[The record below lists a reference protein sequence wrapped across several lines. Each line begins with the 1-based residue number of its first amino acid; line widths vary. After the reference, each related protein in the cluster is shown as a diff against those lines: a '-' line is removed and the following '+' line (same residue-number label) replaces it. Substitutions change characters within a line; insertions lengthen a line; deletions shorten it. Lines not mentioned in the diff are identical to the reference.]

1 MQPYSY
7 PLLIKWLGDSVI
19 RFHEGSPMP
28 RQSGA
33 IRLLDENEH
42 PWHSDILYIGTPQQL
57 QKRLRDAALPA
68 EGVEVLTVAGP
79 AVSSIPPQL
88 TLLETNLE
96 LVPLY
101 NRVQTVMHR
110 FLSWNERL
118 QQVVYTNGGL
128 QEMLE
133 IAAEELHGTI
143 QLLNPGYKRLAA
155 VYHPNVHDPI
165 AEEVRENGYHSFET
179 IQRIHSETPLRQ
191 GPNRSWVEFRSSESG
206 NYIISHPIR
215 YHKNIVARLNV
226 ILPGPQSSL
235 YDSSLC
241 EILAGYV
248 TEYMCSGQGVDYSS
262 NADLGS
268 LVADLI
274 ECRLTDPA
282 ELQQRLKQLRLAVTR
297 YYHILLV
304 RLESQAD
311 RETIPWNYI
320 ISQLERVFPFSNIT
334 TYRGDILVLARK
346 TNRGSR
352 LPLDRARL
360 LPLLEQFNGYMSVSN
375 SSEFLTSLPP
385 LYCQTRDA
393 MRLGRVMT
401 PDQRILYYEDYAM
414 YEIVEMAAETA
425 QHRLNSR
432 NLVHLCNNA
441 LISLL
446 LYDKKNGTNLVE
458 VLHTYLLNERNAS
471 ETAKLLYLH
480 RNTML
485 YKIRKIEE
493 ILGESLD
500 DPILRQ
506 RLLFSYQVFTYM
518 QLYRKENVLELKRAP
533 KPRDEASAGD
543 AKP

>member
-1 MQPYSY
+1 MQQYSY
-7 PLLIKWLGDSVI
+7 PLLTKWLGSAI
-19 RFHEGSPMP
+19 LRLHEGTPMP

-33 IRLLDENEH
+33 IRLLDETDLTLQ
-42 PWHSDILYIGTPQQL
+42 SDVLYIGTPAQL
-57 QKRLRDAALPA
+57 QRLLHQGSLPA

-79 AVSSIPPQL
+79 PVSDIPPQL
-88 TLLETNLE
+88 TLLETSLE

-101 NRVQTVMHR
+101 NRVQAVMQR
-110 FLSWNERL
+110 FRSWDERL
-118 QQVVYTNGGL
+118 HQVVYANGGL

-133 IAAEELHGTI
+133 IAAEEIHGTI
-143 QLLNPGYKRLAA
+143 QLLNPGYKHLAA
-155 VYHPNVHDPI
+155 VYLPSIHDPMVD
-165 AEEVRENGYHSFET
+165 EVQENGYLSYET

-191 GPNRSWVEFRSSESG
+191 GPRYGWSEFRSSESG
-206 NYIISHPIR
+206 NYVITHPIR
-215 YHKNIVARLNV
+215 HGKTIVARLSV
-226 ILPGPQSSL
+226 VLSGPLASL

-241 EILAGYV
+241 EILAAYV
-248 TEYMCSGQGVDYSS
+248 TEYMCSSQGVDHISH
-262 NADLGS
+262 DELGS

-282 ELQQRLKQLRLAVTR
+282 ELEQRTKQLRLAITR

-304 RLESQAD
+304 RLEGQSD
-311 RETIPWNYI
+311 RDTIPWNFI
-320 ISQLERVFPFSNIT
+320 ISQLERIFPFSNIT
-334 TYRGDILVLARK
+334 TYRGDIFILARK

-352 LPLDRARL
+352 FALDQKRL

-385 LYCQTRDA
+385 LYYQIRDA
-393 MRLGRVMT
+393 MRLGRVMS
-401 PDQRILYYEDYAM
+401 PDQRILYYEDYSM
-414 YEIVEMAAETA
+414 YQIVEMAAEAA

-432 NLVHLCNNA
+432 NLAHLCNNA

-458 VLHTYLLNERNAS
+458 VLHTYLLNERNAT

-493 ILGESLD
+493 VLGESLD

-506 RLLFSYQVFTYM
+506 RLLFSYQVLTYM

-533 KPRDEASAGD
+533 KPKAEASAGD
-543 AKP
+543 ADV